1 MSDGRIPLCRLY
13 ERTSAR
19 GTRYL
24 IGRLGYARLLAFPG
38 EPTEA
43 STPTWDV
50 FLVEAPPYSARQEAG
65 GVGQVEEQAEQA
77 SAGGR
82 QLRQPAERRPAV
94 RRPREAPANTG
105 ADEGFD
111 WERGDDVPF

>member
-24 IGRLGYARLLAFPG
+24 IGRLGYARLIAFPG

-43 STPTWDV
+43 GTPTWDV
-50 FLVEAPPYSARQEAG
+50 FLVEASPYDTRQEAAGEAVGDARKEERGPTG
-65 GVGQVEEQAEQA
+65 G
-77 SAGGR
+77 SPPR
-82 QLRQPAERRPAV
+82 RPAERRAAIRPPEQGPAEV
-94 RRPREAPANTG
+94 AE
-105 ADEGFD
+105 DGFD
-111 WERGDDVPF
+111 WQRGDELPF